1 MKRVNQIASLLFLA
15 FSVYLVVKARQMEYF
30 SNLGPGAGFFPFW
43 LGLLLAAL
51 STFWLIQSSIGSR
64 EPLQKGFIPSGEGAL
79 RVLAVI
85 VALVA
90 FAWVVEALGF
100 QLTMLVFLAVLLTA
114 LGRQK
119 PLVTGVV
126 AVAGSFGVYY
136 IFTQWLDVSL
146 PKSSID
152 LLRNLG
158 L

>member
-1 MKRVNQIASLLFLA
+1 
-15 FSVYLVVKARQMEYF
+15 MEYF

-51 STFWLIQSSIGSR
+51 STIWLIQSSIGPR
-64 EPLQKGFIPSGEGAL
+64 EPLQKDFIPSGEGAL

-90 FAWVVEALGF
+90 FAWVVEGLGF
-100 QLTMLVFLAVLLTA
+100 QLTMLVFLAILLTA

-119 PLVTGVV
+119 PIVTGVV
-126 AVAGSFGVYY
+126 AVAGSFGVYH
-136 IFTQWLDVSL
+136 IFTQWLDVAL